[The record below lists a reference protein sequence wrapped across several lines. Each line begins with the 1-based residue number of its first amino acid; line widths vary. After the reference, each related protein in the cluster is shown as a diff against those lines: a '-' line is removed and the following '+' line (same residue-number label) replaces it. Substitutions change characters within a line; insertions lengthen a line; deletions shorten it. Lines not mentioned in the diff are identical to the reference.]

1 MAKIWDDAMKRAFAA
16 RPQDFVDWLLPGASL
31 VGKVSLEL
39 KTVTRTITADT
50 LYKVTIEGQN
60 ALLHVEFQK
69 RPREN
74 MGLRVWEYNVLATLE
89 HNCPVYSYVIYLQPG
104 GDIVQSPLV
113 WGLSGRE
120 IVHMFHFWNIKLW
133 EMPIDVLR
141 RDNALGLLPLC
152 LLTIEGKQHQIA
164 EEVFASLAPEKDLLA
179 LALTFA
185 SMVFVDESDKVW
197 LERKVAMLDDI
208 IRDTWFYQKIWRE
221 GCEKGLEEGLEEGL
235 EKGRAEGRMEGMRQI
250 ILDTVQERFPA
261 LVDFAQQQLQPVN
274 DLARLRQLHSRLV
287 VATSVEDAMSS
298 LADVA
303 KNLEH

>member
-31 VGKVSLEL
+31 IGKVSLEL

-50 LYKVTIEGQN
+50 LYKVTIEGQS

-104 GDIVQSPLV
+104 GNIVQSPLI
-113 WGLSGRE
+113 WGLLGHE

-133 EMPIDVLR
+133 EMSIDVLR

-164 EEVFASLAPEKDLLA
+164 EEVFASLTHEKDLLA

-197 LERKVAMLDDI
+197 LERKVAMLDDV

-221 GCEKGLEEGLEEGL
+221 GCEKGLEEG
-235 EKGRAEGRMEGMRQI
+235 RVEGMRQI
-250 ILDTVQERFPA
+250 ILDTVQARFPA
-261 LVDFAQQQLQPVN
+261 LVDFAQQQLQPVS

-287 VATSVEDAMSS
+287 VAASVEGAMSS

-303 KNLEH
+303 KNLEQQ